1 MEEEHR
7 EGDNMLY
14 MVSLKGLQKQLV
26 IECLYFRPINSS
38 LLNEKHLKFM
48 HESIA

>member
-14 MVSLKGLQKQLV
+14 MVSLKGLQKTACNRMF
-26 IECLYFRPINSS
+26 IFPAD
-38 LLNEKHLKFM
+38 KFLFA
-48 HESIA
+48 EWKTFEVYA